1 MATGK
6 VWSGVGLPVAGD
18 YLNIKIPLKRV
29 EEKYKDKNG
38 IEKVFVKYAQV
49 GSKFGGQKIG
59 DGSLA
64 IKFTIYPPASSSSA
78 DSDFELI
85 G

>member
-1 MATGK
+1 MAK
-6 VWSGVGLPVAGD
+6 VWSGKGLPAEGD
-18 YLNIKIPLKRV
+18 YLTLKIPLSRTV
-29 EEKYKDKNG
+29 ENYKDKNG
-38 IEKVFVKYAQV
+38 IDKTFVKYAQV

-64 IKFTIYPPASSSSA
+64 IKFTVYPPASTSSA
-78 DSDFELI
+78 DSHFELV